1 MPLKGRTAVDKAI
14 KQTKIKANNDIRAVY
29 FTGLAA
35 MIKQT
40 PVDEGRAANNW
51 FLTSKRAFSLTSG
64 RGKNK
69 SGSGSS
75 RSLNEM
81 PLKVLGTKIYFTN
94 NLPYIETLEYGGY
107 PNPSKGTKTTGG
119 FSEQIAPD
127 GWVRKTLKAM
137 ASKIRQL

>member
-14 KQTKIKANNDIRAVY
+14 KQTKIKANNNIRAVY

-119 FSEQIAPD
+119 FSKQIAPD